1 MREQIVLISFAL
13 LVFFLLNYSTRYK
26 ETTWLK
32 WHHIGGLLI
41 IISARFNEIAS

>member
-1 MREQIVLISFAL
+1 MRDQLVLISFAF

-26 ETTWLK
+26 ETWLK

-41 IISARFNEIAS
+41 INSARFNEIAS